1 MSTATTYADIFTA
14 LMTRIQDNWTAT
26 AIHYPGNR
34 YHPDPAAVF
43 IQPRIPL
50 LAGEQVSLGAHGHNR
65 ISGVFNIDIIGP
77 LGNGALGFFQKI
89 DLVRNL
95 FLRGTTVPAGDGSIV
110 FEVPETDMEM
120 ETEDTFEVRVRCPF
134 FYDEAQ

>member
-26 AIHYPGNR
+26 AVHYPGNR
-34 YHPDPAAVF
+34 YHPDPTATF
-43 IQPRIPL
+43 IQPRLPL
-50 LAGEQVSLGAHGHNR
+50 ISASQASMGGSGHNR
-65 ISGVFNIDIIGP
+65 HEGVFNIDVVGP

-89 DLVRNL
+89 DLLRNL
-95 FLRGTTVPAGDGSIV
+95 FLRGTTIVAGAGSIH
-110 FEVPETDMEM
+110 FGVPETDMEI